1 MFFDE
6 FVDFMASQMLSSGTL
21 ILLGDF
27 NFHVD
32 NPDNPDASRFLSIL
46 DSVGLQ
52 QHVAESTHNKDHI
65 LDLVITRTGENIIGT
80 LQVRNPMI
88 SDHYPV
94 HLTLNVEKPEPQKK
108 VLVYRKLKSIDR
120 PQLATDIKDSAL
132 YTTPANEIS
141 ELVEQYDTVLQELL
155 DKHAPTKTRVV
166 TIRPVAPWYTD
177 EIREAKKARRKAET
191 TWRSTKLTVHR
202 DIYKHHRDKVTMLL
216 EKGKHLHFSKKIDDN
231 SGDQKAL
238 FKVIN
243 QLLHR
248 KNESPLP
255 SHTSTEELSNLFSQF
270 FGNKIVKLRSGLTS
284 IQDQFQAQAFSNHIP
299 SCQLSSFKPASQEEI
314 RKLVMSAASKSCS
327 LDPVPTWLLEDN
339 LDELLPVL
347 TKIVNLSL
355 ETATMPINMKAAIVT
370 HS

>member
-1 MFFDE
+1 MERSLKSTSNDYRVILVYRPPPSQKNTLTSAMFFGE
-6 FVDFMASQMLSSGTL
+6 FADFMASQMLSSGTL

-46 DSVGLQ
+46 DSFGLQ

-132 YTTPANEIS
+132 YTTPASEIS

-155 DKHAPTKTRVV
+155 DKHAPTKPGLSLLDQLHPGILMRSG
-166 TIRPVAPWYTD
+166 RQRKH
-177 EIREAKKARRKAET
+177 RE
-191 TWRSTKLTVHR
+191 
-202 DIYKHHRDKVTMLL
+202 
-216 EKGKHLHFSKKIDDN
+216 
-231 SGDQKAL
+231 
-238 FKVIN
+238 
-243 QLLHR
+243 
-248 KNESPLP
+248 
-255 SHTSTEELSNLFSQF
+255 
-270 FGNKIVKLRSGLTS
+270 KLREHG
-284 IQDQFQAQAFSNHIP
+284 AP
-299 SCQLSSFKPASQEEI
+299 LS
-314 RKLVMSAASKSCS
+314 
-327 LDPVPTWLLEDN
+327 
-339 LDELLPVL
+339 
-347 TKIVNLSL
+347 
-355 ETATMPINMKAAIVT
+355 
-370 HS
+370 